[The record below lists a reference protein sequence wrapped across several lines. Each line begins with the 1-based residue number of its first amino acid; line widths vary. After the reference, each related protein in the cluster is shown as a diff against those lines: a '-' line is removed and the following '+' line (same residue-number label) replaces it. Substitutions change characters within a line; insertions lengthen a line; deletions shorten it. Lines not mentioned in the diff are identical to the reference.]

1 MKRFISASAYLS
13 ALLAA
18 LFFLSCGEG
27 GLDFGDFTDTG
38 NSDVKGRFEDST
50 RGQTKGIALPPVT
63 DSNKFSFV
71 WMTDTHYRPDKQD
84 YLDQVANFISNNGG
98 KFILA
103 SGDLT
108 DRGDAANFDYFI
120 RHTHELLTVPFYSA
134 IGNHD
139 LYGDGWDAF
148 RWDVGPSVTS
158 FDYGNSFFMFID
170 SASCEI
176 GSDQFD
182 WIEDRLQHSNMATN
196 RFVLSHLCL
205 YDSELETPAIL
216 CDPDE
221 RLHLASLLKKYQVDY
236 FLCGHKHWIEEDRL
250 DGFNQ
255 IMGGTPSP
263 YKPPTNGK
271 PVFWNFTVNG
281 NDVEYQRIE
290 FQE

>member
-18 LFFLSCGEG
+18 LFLMSCGEG
-27 GLDFGDFTDTG
+27 GLELGDLANSG
-38 NSDVKGRFEDST
+38 SSDVKGRFKDST
-50 RGQTKGIALPPVT
+50 RGQTKGLALPTVT
-63 DSNKFSFV
+63 DPHKFSFV
-71 WMTDTHYRPDKQD
+71 WMTDTHYRPDRQD
-84 YLDQVANFISNNGG
+84 YLDQVGNFITNTGG
-98 KFILA
+98 KFVLN

-108 DRGDAANFDYFI
+108 DRGDNENFFFFV
-120 RHTHELLTVPFYSA
+120 RHSQEVLSVPFYSA

-139 LYGDGWDAF
+139 LYGAGWDTF
-148 RWDVGPSVTS
+148 RWQVGPSVTS
-158 FDYGNSFFMFID
+158 FNYGNSFFMFID

-176 GSDQFD
+176 GEDQFD
-182 WIEDRLQHSNMATN
+182 WIENQLQHSNMATN

-205 YDSELETPAIL
+205 YDSELETPALL

-236 FLCGHKHWIEEDRL
+236 LLCGHKHWIEEDQL
-250 DGFNQ
+250 DGFFQ

-263 YKPPTNGK
+263 YKKPQNGK

-281 NDVEYQRIE
+281 SNVDYQRIE